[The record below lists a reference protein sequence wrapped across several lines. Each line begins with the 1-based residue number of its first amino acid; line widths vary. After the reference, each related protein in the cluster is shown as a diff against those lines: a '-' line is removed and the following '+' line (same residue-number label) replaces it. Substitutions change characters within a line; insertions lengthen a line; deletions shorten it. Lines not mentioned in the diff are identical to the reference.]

1 MTASGN
7 SNGNGKRL
15 RELALQI
22 AGPVA
27 VLLLI
32 GGVWQGCVTAFDL
45 KPFLLPGPLKVLE
58 AASSN
63 ASKIAAATGRTAL
76 AAVGGFLAS
85 LAAGTLIACGFSQSK
100 LIRTSCYP
108 YAIFLQTV
116 PIVAIAPLIITWF
129 GSGFRS
135 VVIVAFII
143 SLFPIITNATAGML
157 SIDPDLSDLFRLH
170 RASRLQ
176 VWLKLR
182 LPNSVPHIL
191 TGARTSSG
199 LAVIGAIVGE
209 FFAGYGSDDYGLG
222 YLILQTSNQLRTAEL
237 FACVIAS
244 TLLGIAIFASMG
256 MIHATILRRWYD
268 A

>member
-1 MTASGN
+1 MNHS
-7 SNGNGKRL
+7 SNAGRRK
-15 RELALQI
+15 LADIVVQT
-22 AGPVA
+22 AGPLV

-32 GGVWQGCVTAFDL
+32 GVVWQGCVWWFEIE
-45 KPFLLPGPLKVLE
+45 PFLVPGPFRVLE
-58 AASSN
+58 AATEN
-63 ASKIAAATGRTAL
+63 ATKIASATERTAL
-76 AAVGGFLAS
+76 AAIGGFVAS
-85 LAAGTLIACGFSQSK
+85 LAAGTLIACGFSQSR

-157 SIDPDLSDLFRLH
+157 AIDPDLRDLFRLH

-176 VWLKLR
+176 VWMKLR

-191 TGARTSSG
+191 TGAKTSSG

-209 FFAGYGSDDYGLG
+209 FFAGYGSEDYGLG

-244 TLLGIAIFASMG
+244 TLLGIAIFASMSL
-256 MIHATILRRWYD
+256 INATILSRWYD
-268 A
+268 E

>member
-1 MTASGN
+1 MTDQRTSGN
-7 SNGNGKRL
+7 GLSGL
-15 RELALQI
+15 LPQI
-22 AGPVA
+22 VGPVI

-32 GGVWQGCVTAFDL
+32 GGIWQGCVTAFDL
-45 KPFLLPGPLKVLE
+45 KPFLLPGPLKVLD
-58 AASSN
+58 AATDN
-63 ASKIAAATGRTAL
+63 TAKIASATGRTAL
-76 AAVGGFLAS
+76 AAVSGFLAS
-85 LAAGTLIACGFSQSK
+85 LAAGTLIACAFSQSR

-157 SIDPDLSDLFRLH
+157 AIDPDLSDLFRLH

-222 YLILQTSNQLRTAEL
+222 YLILQTANQMRTADL

-244 TLLGIAIFASMG
+244 TLLGIAIFAAMSV
-256 MIHATILRRWYD
+256 IHATILSRWYD

>member
-1 MTASGN
+1 MTISRN
-7 SNGNGKRL
+7 SNENGDHL
-15 RELALQI
+15 RELTMQI
-22 AGPVA
+22 AGPIL

-32 GGVWQGCVTAFDL
+32 GAVWQGCVAAFDL

-58 AASSN
+58 AATSN
-63 ASKIAAATGRTAL
+63 AAKIAAATGRTAL

-157 SIDPDLSDLFRLH
+157 AIDPDLRDLFRLH

-182 LPNSVPHIL
+182 LPNSLPHIL

-244 TLLGIAIFASMG
+244 TLLGITIFASMG
-256 MIHATILRRWYD
+256 VIHATILRRWYD

>member
-1 MTASGN
+1 VSNPEN
-7 SNGNGKRL
+7 SRGNGKRF

-22 AGPVA
+22 AGPVV

-32 GGVWQGCVTAFDL
+32 GGVWHGCIVAFDL
-45 KPFLLPGPLKVLE
+45 KPFLLPGPLQVLE
-58 AASSN
+58 AATSN
-63 ASKIAAATGRTAL
+63 AGKIAAATGRTAL

-85 LAAGTLIACGFSQSK
+85 LAVGTLIACGFSQSK

-143 SLFPIITNATAGML
+143 SLFPVITNATAGML
-157 SIDPDLSDLFRLH
+157 AIDRDLNDLFRLH
-170 RASRLQ
+170 RASRRQ

-209 FFAGYGSDDYGLG
+209 FFAGYGSEHYGLG

-244 TLLGIAIFASMG
+244 TLLGIAIFVSMG
-256 MIHATILRRWYD
+256 VIHVTILRRWYD
-268 A
+268 T